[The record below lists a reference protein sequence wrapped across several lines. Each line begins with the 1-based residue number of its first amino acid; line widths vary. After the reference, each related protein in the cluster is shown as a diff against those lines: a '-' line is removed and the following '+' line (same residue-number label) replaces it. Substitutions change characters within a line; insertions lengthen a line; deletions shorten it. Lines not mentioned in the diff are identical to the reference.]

1 MCSRSSCEKS
11 MTSITI
17 QAKTEQTKSSF
28 CSTLLTVYV
37 VRHCKLNSLRLA
49 VINELFCLYV
59 KSRSS
64 DCVYDCFHRAFL
76 TMKARAKSVCVYVC
90 VCFMKCAY
98 VKLLMDQTGMGWDIE
113 QCIRLTVCG
122 KPWVFMS
129 RGPLH
134 EWVLL
139 YTFTC
144 LFKCVCTL

>member
-1 MCSRSSCEKS
+1 MK
-11 MTSITI
+11 SITI

-59 KSRSS
+59 TSRSG

-76 TMKARAKSVCVYVC
+76 TMQPRAKSVWFMCVC
-90 VCFMKCAY
+90 VFREVCICEIINGSDRDG
-98 VKLLMDQTGMGWDIE
+98 LGWVE

-122 KPWVFMS
+122 K
-129 RGPLH
+129 
-134 EWVLL
+134 
-139 YTFTC
+139 T
-144 LFKCVCTL
+144 